1 MNVKINEI
9 ITKKRIEKISNGVNI
24 FNKMKAEMKK
34 EEKGEK
40 FTLDFTGI
48 DVCSVF
54 VFKEIIR
61 QMQTQLDGNYQ
72 LELVNAKPIVAQSF
86 KMALR

>member
-1 MNVKINEI
+1 MTVQINEI
-9 ITKKRIEKISNGVNI
+9 IKKKRIEKISNGVNI
-24 FNKMKAEMKK
+24 FNKMKAELKK
-34 EEKGEK
+34 EGKGTK

-48 DVCSVF
+48 EVCSVF

-61 QMQTQLDGNYQ
+61 QMQTQLDGQYE
-72 LELVNAKPIVAQSF
+72 LELVNAKQIVAQSF